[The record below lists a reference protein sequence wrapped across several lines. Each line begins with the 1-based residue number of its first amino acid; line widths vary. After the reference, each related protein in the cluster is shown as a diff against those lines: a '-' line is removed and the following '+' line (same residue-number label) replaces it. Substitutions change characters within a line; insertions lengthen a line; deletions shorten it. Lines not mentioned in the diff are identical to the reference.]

1 MFTPK
6 IPPPDT
12 APTPGTSLVQPLT
25 GITHAPA
32 CTCHHS
38 PSVAPTPAPA
48 PAAPVSRPAAP
59 VSRPAVQLTP
69 GSLLVAA
76 AGGTAM
82 VLIIGT
88 VLVSMLLAT
97 AITAAS
103 VAICAVVLR
112 SLLNNQ
118 KGN

>member
-12 APTPGTSLVQPLT
+12 APTAGQSLVRPLT
-25 GITHAPA
+25 GITHTPA
-32 CTCHHS
+32 CTCHHT
-38 PSVAPTPAPA
+38 PVNPTPVAQ
-48 PAAPVSRPAAP
+48 PVRPAT
-59 VSRPAVQLTP
+59 RLTP
-69 GSLLVAA
+69 GSLVVAA
-76 AGGTAM
+76 VGGTAM

-112 SLLNNQ
+112 SLVNN
-118 KGN
+118 KAR

>member
-12 APTPGTSLVQPLT
+12 APTPGTSLVPPLT
-25 GITHAPA
+25 GIVQPPA
-32 CTCHHS
+32 CDCHHT
-38 PSVAPTPAPA
+38 PAPTLAPVPA
-48 PAAPVSRPAAP
+48 PAARPAIP
-59 VSRPAVQLTP
+59 LTP
-69 GSLLVAA
+69 GALIVAA

-112 SLLNNQ
+112 SLLNN
-118 KGN
+118 KAR

>member
-25 GITHAPA
+25 GLVHPPA
-32 CTCHHS
+32 CTCHNT
-38 PSVAPTPAPA
+38 PTVPAPV
-48 PAAPVSRPAAP
+48 PAAPPA
-59 VSRPAVQLTP
+59 RPAVQLTP

-103 VAICAVVLR
+103 VAVCAVVLR
-112 SLLNNQ
+112 SLLNRPN
-118 KGN
+118 NR

>member
-12 APTPGTSLVQPLT
+12 APTPAMSLVQPLT
-25 GITHAPA
+25 GITHTPA
-32 CTCHHS
+32 CNCH
-38 PSVAPTPAPA
+38 PSSSVTPAPA
-48 PAAPVSRPAAP
+48 PAPAAP

-112 SLLNNQ
+112 SLLNRPN
-118 KGN
+118 NR

>member
-25 GITHAPA
+25 GITHTPA
-32 CTCHHS
+32 CTCHH
-38 PSVAPTPAPA
+38 TPNMAPA
-48 PAAPVSRPAAP
+48 PASVPAAP

-112 SLLNNQ
+112 SLLNRPN
-118 KGN
+118 NR

>member
-12 APTPGTSLVQPLT
+12 APTPGTSLVPPLT
-25 GITHAPA
+25 GLVHPPA
-32 CTCHHS
+32 CTCHHT
-38 PSVAPTPAPA
+38 PTAPA
-48 PAAPVSRPAAP
+48 PAAPPARPT
-59 VSRPAVQLTP
+59 VQLTP

-82 VLIIGT
+82 VLVVGT

-112 SLLNNQ
+112 VLLNRPN
-118 KGN
+118 NR

>member
-6 IPPPDT
+6 YPSQDT
-12 APTPGTSLVQPLT
+12 ASAPDTSLVRPLT
-25 GITHAPA
+25 GITHPTACDCHHAPA
-32 CTCHHS
+32 T
-38 PSVAPTPAPA
+38 PVPPAPA
-48 PAAPVSRPAAP
+48 PAARS
-59 VSRPAVQLTP
+59 AVQLTQ
-69 GSLLVAA
+69 GSLIVAA
-76 AGGTAM
+76 AGGTAG
-82 VLIIGT
+82 VLVIGT

-118 KGN
+118 KGH

>member
-12 APTPGTSLVQPLT
+12 APTPGMSLVPPLT
-25 GITHAPA
+25 GITHTPA
-32 CTCHHS
+32 CNCHHS
-38 PSVAPTPAPA
+38 SSVAPAPAPA
-48 PAAPVSRPAAP
+48 PAAPVSRPAI
-59 VSRPAVQLTP
+59 QLTP

-103 VAICAVVLR
+103 VAVCAVVLR

>member
-12 APTPGTSLVQPLT
+12 APTPGTSLVPPLT
-25 GITHAPA
+25 GLVHPPA
-32 CTCHHS
+32 CTCEH
-38 PSVAPTPAPA
+38 T
-48 PAAPVSRPAAP
+48 PAAPTGSAPVPAAP
-59 VSRPAVQLTP
+59 TVRPAVQLTP
-69 GSLLVAA
+69 GALVVAA
-76 AGGTAM
+76 AGGTAV
-82 VLIIGT
+82 VLVIGT

-112 SLLNNQ
+112 SLLNRPN
-118 KGN
+118 NR

>member
-12 APTPGTSLVQPLT
+12 APTPATSLVQPLT
-25 GITHAPA
+25 GITHTPA
-32 CTCHHS
+32 CTCHHT
-38 PSVAPTPAPA
+38 PSVVPAQAPV
-48 PAAPVSRPAAP
+48 PAAPVA
-59 VSRPAVQLTP
+59 RPAVQLTP

>member
-12 APTPGTSLVQPLT
+12 APTPATSLVQPLT

-32 CTCHHS
+32 CTCHH
-38 PSVAPTPAPA
+38 TPAATQPPA
-48 PAAPVSRPAAP
+48 PAAP

-112 SLLNNQ
+112 SLLNRPN
-118 KGN
+118 NR

>member
-25 GITHAPA
+25 GITHTPA
-32 CTCHHS
+32 CTCH
-38 PSVAPTPAPA
+38 TTAPA
-48 PAAPVSRPAAP
+48 PATAPAAP
-59 VSRPAVQLTP
+59 IARPAVQLTP

-112 SLLNNQ
+112 SLLTHTNNR
-118 KGN
+118 

>member
-12 APTPGTSLVQPLT
+12 APAAGMSLVPPLT
-25 GITHAPA
+25 GLVHPPA
-32 CTCHHS
+32 CTCHHT
-38 PSVAPTPAPA
+38 PTAPV
-48 PAAPVSRPAAP
+48 PAAPPA
-59 VSRPAVQLTP
+59 RPAVQFTP

-76 AGGTAM
+76 AGGTAV
-82 VLIIGT
+82 VLVVGT

-103 VAICAVVLR
+103 VAVCAVVLR
-112 SLLNNQ
+112 SLLNRPN
-118 KGN
+118 NR

>member
-12 APTPGTSLVQPLT
+12 APAPGTSLVQPLT
-25 GITHAPA
+25 GITHTPA

-38 PSVAPTPAPA
+38 TSVAPAPA
-48 PAAPVSRPAAP
+48 PAPAAP

-69 GSLLVAA
+69 GSLIAAA

-112 SLLNNQ
+112 SLLNRPN
-118 KGN
+118 NR

>member
-25 GITHAPA
+25 GITHTPA
-32 CTCHHS
+32 CTCHHA
-38 PSVAPTPAPA
+38 PNVPAPVPVAPPAR
-48 PAAPVSRPAAP
+48 S
-59 VSRPAVQLTP
+59 AVQLTP
-69 GSLLVAA
+69 GSLIVAA

-112 SLLNNQ
+112 SLLNRPN
-118 KGN
+118 NR